1 MKVAAV
7 VDGELRAVTYQGVKM
22 LSRLVLDT
30 HDSPK
35 GGDRK
40 HSKGRHA
47 ARQERQTP
55 GPPPPV
61 IDDLLIIG
69 ILSSCPEKKLPCAA
83 I

>member
-7 VDGELRAVTYQGVKM
+7 VDGKFRAVTYQGAKM

-40 HSKGRHA
+40 HSKGRAKPTLPAKNVKRPDHL
-47 ARQERQTP
+47 RQ
-55 GPPPPV
+55 
-61 IDDLLIIG
+61 
-69 ILSSCPEKKLPCAA
+69 
-83 I
+83 